1 MCYRCMYG
9 PIACMGS
16 STAPPPTRHSP
27 PITNQPLHQQGRL
40 PRPWSVCVYFPLM
53 TIHSKISSLP
63 CYYEHTHTH
72 TYTHSI
78 VCRDGTHNHA
88 LLPLDQMDRRLGS
101 SCTKHPLVTVFLTLT
116 SNATRTST
124 DDDDIVLL
132 YIRLLTR
139 LTCYYAASLTVIVFS
154 AR

>member
-1 MCYRCMYG
+1 MHVWPNSLHGFLYCPSPY
-9 PIACMGS
+9 PS
-16 STAPPPTRHSP
+16 LSTNHKSTTTSARTLAKTMKCLCLFSF
-27 PITNQPLHQQGRL
+27 NDNPLQNYL
-40 PRPWSVCVYFPLM
+40 LALLLW
-53 TIHSKISSLP
+53 T
-63 CYYEHTHTH
+63 HTHVH

-124 DDDDIVLL
+124 DDDDDIVLL

-154 AR
+154 SR